1 MLIDNAVAHAEPS
14 GREHQDVDPTPRFWF
29 SLSVLWPGRC
39 RCRGPRS
46 REPELR
52 GQLVSFRT
60 FLSVAISGL
69 LPSLLGMLAMRV
81 LPLAA
86 STWLKVPMAVTLRQ
100 LGTVAAVSLGRK

>member
-1 MLIDNAVAHAEPS
+1 MLIDNALAHAERS
-14 GREHQDVDPTPRFWF
+14 GRELQDVDPTPQFWF
-29 SLSVLWPGRC
+29 SCAYWPGLC
-39 RCRGPRS
+39 RWRGPRS

-69 LPSLLGMLAMRV
+69 LSSLLGMLAMRV

-100 LGTVAAVSLGRK
+100 LGTLAAVSFGRK